1 MNKVIIIGAGGHAQV
16 VADILQLE
24 GNSIPL
30 GYLDD
35 NPNLLG
41 HFYLD
46 LPVLGTMKQISEIKH
61 DRVIVAIGDNAR
73 RKQIFKSLK
82 QQGEK
87 FATAVHPTA
96 IISPSAKIGVGTMIC
111 AGAIVNPEASIGDN
125 VILNTGST
133 IDHHNLI
140 EDHVHIAPGVHLGG
154 TVTVRE
160 GAFIG
165 IGAKVIP
172 QREIGAWSIIG
183 AGAAIVNNV
192 EPKSLYVGVPGRKY
206 KTL

>member
-1 MNKVIIIGAGGHAQV
+1 VNQVIIIGAGGHAQV
-16 VADILQLE
+16 VADILQVE

-41 HFYLD
+41 HSYLG
-46 LPVLGTMKQISEIKH
+46 LPVLGNMETISEIEH
-61 DRVIVAIGDNAR
+61 DRIIIAIGDNAR
-73 RKQIFKSLK
+73 RKQIFESLK
-82 QQGEK
+82 QQGEQ
-87 FATAVHPTA
+87 FATAIHPTA
-96 IISPSAKIGVGTMIC
+96 IIAPSAKIGMGTMIC

-133 IDHHNLI
+133 IDHHNQI

-172 QREIGAWSIIG
+172 QREIGCWSIVG
-183 AGAAIVNNV
+183 AGAAIVNDI
-192 EPKSLYVGVPGRKY
+192 EPKSLYVGVPGHKY
-206 KTL
+206 KDL